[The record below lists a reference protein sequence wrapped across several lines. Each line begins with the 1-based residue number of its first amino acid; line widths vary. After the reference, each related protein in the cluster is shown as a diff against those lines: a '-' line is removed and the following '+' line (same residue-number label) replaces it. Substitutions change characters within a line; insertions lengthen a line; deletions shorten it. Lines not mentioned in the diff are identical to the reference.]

1 MTPIDKKNELIV
13 KSLFELQRLTADEA
27 KKIALLIAKEML
39 NEVELLRIEDND
51 YRMFTLKYW
60 KNVIKEL
67 EKL

>member
-39 NEVELLRIEDND
+39 NEVEILRIEDME
-51 YRMFTLKYW
+51 YRMFILKYW

>member
-1 MTPIDKKNELIV
+1 MTAIDKKNELIV
-13 KSLFELQRLTADEA
+13 KSLFELQRLTSDEA

-39 NEVELLRIEDND
+39 NEVEILRIEDME
-51 YRMFTLKYW
+51 YRMFILKYW

>member
-13 KSLFELQRLTADEA
+13 KSLFELQRLTFDEA
-27 KKIALLIAKEML
+27 KKIALLIAKEMI
-39 NEVELLRIEDND
+39 NEVEILRIEDIE
-51 YRMFTLKYW
+51 YRMFILKYW

>member
-13 KSLFELQRLTADEA
+13 KSLVELQRLTADEA
-27 KKIALLIAKEML
+27 KKIALLIAKEMI
-39 NEVELLRIEDND
+39 NEVEILRIEDME
-51 YRMFTLKYW
+51 YRMFILKYW

>member
-13 KSLFELQRLTADEA
+13 KSLVELQRLTADEA

-39 NEVELLRIEDND
+39 NEVEILRIEDME
-51 YRMFTLKYW
+51 YRMFILRYW

>member
-13 KSLFELQRLTADEA
+13 KSLFELQRLTSDEA

>member
-13 KSLFELQRLTADEA
+13 KSLFELQRLTSDEA

-39 NEVELLRIEDND
+39 NEVEILRIEDND

>member
-13 KSLFELQRLTADEA
+13 KSLFELQRLSSDEA